1 MLTVSR
7 KMDTMVSIDSLKT
20 TIVSIG
26 ELMPSAQDRTFL
38 PATREATE
46 LLGKLIRLERRERRM
61 SEDELAG
68 RAGITRRT
76 LQRIE
81 RGDPRCAIGLFFEL
95 AVLVGVKLFESD
107 DRATLAL
114 QLGRV
119 NDKLAVLPSRVRSA
133 ARVDD
138 EF

>member
-1 MLTVSR
+1 
-7 KMDTMVSIDSLKT
+7 
-20 TIVSIG
+20 
-26 ELMPSAQDRTFL
+26 MPSAQNRTFL
-38 PATREATE
+38 PATREAAE
-46 LLGKLIRLERRERRM
+46 FLGKLIKLERRERRI

-68 RAGITRRT
+68 RAGIARRT

-95 AVLVGVKLFESD
+95 AVLVGVKLFEGD
-107 DRATLAL
+107 DRADLAL

-119 NDKLAVLPSRVRSA
+119 NDRLAVLPRRVRSSM
-133 ARVDD
+133 RVDD

>member
-1 MLTVSR
+1 MTAFH
-7 KMDTMVSIDSLKT
+7 KMDTMVSIGHLKA

-26 ELMPSAQDRTFL
+26 KLMPSAQDRTFL

-46 LLGKLIRLERRERRM
+46 LLGKLIKLERRERRM

-68 RAGITRRT
+68 RAGVSRRT

-114 QLGRV
+114 HLGRV
-119 NDKLAVLPSRVRSA
+119 NDRLAVLPSRVRSS

>member
-1 MLTVSR
+1 M
-7 KMDTMVSIDSLKT
+7 IHIGNIKT

-26 ELMPSAQDRTFL
+26 EFMPSAQDRTFL

-61 SEDELAG
+61 SEEELAG
-68 RAGITRRT
+68 RAGISRRT

-95 AVLVGVKLFESD
+95 AVLVGVKLFNAD

-114 QLGRV
+114 HLGRV
-119 NDKLAVLPSRVRSA
+119 NDRLAVLPSRIRTST
-133 ARVDD
+133 RVDD
-138 EF
+138 DF

>member
-1 MLTVSR
+1 
-7 KMDTMVSIDSLKT
+7 
-20 TIVSIG
+20 
-26 ELMPSAQDRTFL
+26 MPSPKDRTYL

-46 LLGKLIRLERRERRM
+46 LLGKLIRLQRRERRM
-61 SEDELAG
+61 SEDDLAG

-95 AVLVGVKLFESD
+95 AVLVGVKLFDAD
-107 DRATLAL
+107 DRASLAPH
-114 QLGRV
+114 LGRV
-119 NDKLAVLPSRVRSA
+119 NDKLAVLPSRIRSSVK
-133 ARVDD
+133 VDD